1 MGKEY
6 NKENVDKDDVEIMNG
21 GVNKDINVDGE
32 KGEWVV
38 MKIVIIVVIKMIIVG
53 DELLKN
59 LMRDMLEKI

>member
-38 MKIVIIVVIKMIIVG
+38 MKIVIIVVIKMIIVS